1 MSKLNLG
8 LGLVLVLGGFAGLA
22 FQAWGLAGI
31 LLLIGTVTVLVE
43 VRAHRRRISQTK
55 QNAEVYEIGKAH
67 AADYANPGG
76 MLHQL
81 GGF

>member
-8 LGLVLVLGGFAGLA
+8 LGLVLALGGVVALA
-22 FQAWGLAGI
+22 FRAWGLAGI
-31 LLLIGTVTVLVE
+31 LLLVGLVTVLVE
-43 VRAHRRRISQTK
+43 FRAHRRRIFQTK
-55 QNAEVYEIGKAH
+55 QNFDTYEVGKAH

-76 MLHQL
+76 MLHHQ